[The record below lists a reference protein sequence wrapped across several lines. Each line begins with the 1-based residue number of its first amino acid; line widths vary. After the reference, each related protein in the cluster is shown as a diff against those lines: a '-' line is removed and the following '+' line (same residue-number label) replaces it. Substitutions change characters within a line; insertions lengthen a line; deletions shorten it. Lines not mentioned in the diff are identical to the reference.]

1 MTVTKLALLVLCSL
15 VVLTLVKKHSSGIS
29 AVCEIGVVIV
39 LVIAVLPEFK
49 GLVSSLKEISS
60 IATVSQDILKTMLK
74 AFAIL
79 TVGGVVSDVCRDN
92 GENALAGVVET
103 VVKILAIA
111 CAIPIFSAVLVTAL
125 TLLE

>member
-1 MTVTKLALLVLCSL
+1 MMVTKLALLALFSL
-15 VVLTLVKKHSSGIS
+15 VTLTLVKKYSSGIS
-29 AVCEIGVVIV
+29 AVCEIAVVIV

-49 GLVSSLKEISS
+49 GLVLSLKEISG

-92 GENALAGVVET
+92 GENALAGVVEM

-111 CAIPIFSAVLVTAL
+111 CAIPVFSAVLVTAL